1 MYYKS
6 RVTKTTIRS
15 AYGMA
20 DLLVEVGSCL
30 GLWLGVSVIGLYD
43 VTTLGVPRISAWFN
57 LSIKHSYS
65 YHLLSS
71 RDL

>member
-43 VTTLGVPRISAWFN
+43 VTTLGVPRLSAR
-57 LSIKHSYS
+57 IKQAIGPITQKSFE
-65 YHLLSS
+65 
-71 RDL
+71 